1 MDTFRYVLA
10 VVLWATIPPA
20 FLYWYLIHPFADY
33 WRTVGPARTYL
44 VVGAA
49 CLLALGMLLRWNGP
63 VAATDLGENLPLFYG
78 GLILWMGSIFLE
90 RRVRK
95 QLDFRT
101 LAGVPELLSHPPADG
116 PTLLDDGI
124 YGRVRHPRYLSAFIG
139 VAAWSMMANYGVGYA
154 LAVLM
159 IPAMWGL
166 IRLEERELEGRFGD
180 AYREY
185 QARVPALIPRTSRS
199 G

>member
-10 VVLWATIPPA
+10 VVLWATVPPA

-49 CLLALGMLLRWNGP
+49 CLLALGMLLRWSGP
-63 VAATDLGENLPLFYG
+63 VAPTDLGQNFPLFYA
-78 GLILWMGSIFLE
+78 GLILWMASVVLE

-95 QLDFRT
+95 QLDFKT
-101 LAGVPELLSHPPADG
+101 LAGVPELRSDPPEDG
-116 PTLLDDGI
+116 PHLLSDGI
-124 YGRVRHPRYLSAFIG
+124 YGRLRHPRYVSTLLG
-139 VAAWSMMANYGVGYA
+139 VAGWSMMANYGVGYA
-154 LAVLM
+154 VAALA

-166 IRLEERELEGRFGD
+166 IRLEERELAARFGD
-180 AYREY
+180 TYLEYR
-185 QARVPALIPRTSRS
+185 ARVPALIPRTWK
-199 G
+199 GG

>member
-10 VVLWATIPPA
+10 VVLWATVPPA
-20 FLYWYLIHPFADY
+20 FLYWYLIHPFAHY
-33 WRTVGPARTYL
+33 WRTVGPTRTYL

-49 CLLALGMLLRWNGP
+49 CVLAMGMLLRWNGP
-63 VAATDLGENLPLFYG
+63 VAPTDLGENFPLFYG
-78 GLILWMGSIFLE
+78 GLILWIATIFLE

-101 LAGVPELLSHPPADG
+101 LAGVPELRARPPEG
-116 PTLLDDGI
+116 EPQLLDDGI
-124 YGRVRHPRYLSAFIG
+124 YARLRHPRYLSTLLG
-139 VAAWSMMANYGVGYA
+139 VVAWSMMANYGVGYA
-154 LAVLM
+154 LAVLV

-166 IRLEERELEGRFGD
+166 IRLEERELEERFGE

-185 QARVPALIPRTSRS
+185 RKRVPALIPGRLK